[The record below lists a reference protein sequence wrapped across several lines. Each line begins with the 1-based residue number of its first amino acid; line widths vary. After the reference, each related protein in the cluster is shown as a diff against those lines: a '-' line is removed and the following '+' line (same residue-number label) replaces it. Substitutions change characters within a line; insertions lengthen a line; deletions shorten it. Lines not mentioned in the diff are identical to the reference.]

1 MKEVAIVSCETAHL
15 PDTVIGGDVGNRCRQ
30 RIGGSKCCTNP
41 VEGSPVQV
49 LHRRHAEVLL
59 KCVAKGSLRNTRRGC
74 ELLDRKKLSSMLIN
88 KLHRRSDDLVS

>member
-1 MKEVAIVSCETAHL
+1 MKEVAIVSREAAQL
-15 PDTVIGGDVGNRCRQ
+15 PDTVIGGDVGDSFDC

-59 KCVAKGSLRNTRRGC
+59 KCVAKGSLRNTRRGS
-74 ELLDRKKLSSMLIN
+74 ELLDGKELSSMLIN
-88 KLHRRSDDLVS
+88 KVHRRSDDLVS